1 MASDW
6 GSRKMNFNE
15 LVETIGAANTA
26 MLEAAD
32 EGRWDDFIL
41 IAGARESMVGTFK
54 SALDEGK
61 TVTGEARIAAVESLS
76 RIVAEY
82 ADIEA
87 VIKARMGALENA
99 ANTLGNTGKI
109 EKYYEFNRT
118 A

>member
-1 MASDW
+1 
-6 GSRKMNFNE
+6 MNFQE

-32 EGRWDDFIL
+32 EGRWDDFLL
-41 IAGARESMVGTFK
+41 IAGARESMVDTFK
-54 SALDEGK
+54 SAIAEGQALSREDK
-61 TVTGEARIAAVESLS
+61 QQAIESLARIVS
-76 RIVAEY
+76 EY
-82 ADIEA
+82 SDIEA
-87 VIKARMGALENA
+87 VIKARMSALEHA